1 MLPRPVRYLTIL
13 VFAYAQVFDLCCQE
27 QVKSKHERYAYLQ
40 IQKSLINITP
50 DMLPWSISHFNYI
63 SCREKQTNKQ
73 TNKQKRRQ
81 WPEMPFCS
89 AIATILQHQ
98 DLLLRPISFWHQGC
112 TCASTNLL
120 LPTFRDNLF
129 NMPYSISATL
139 PEKLS
144 LNGNFSYRLL
154 IIVEKY
160 QTYLRDL
167 SHVIVHVNFTLI
179 MIT

>member
-1 MLPRPVRYLTIL
+1 MLPRLVRYLTVL
-13 VFAYAQVFDLCCQE
+13 VSAYAQVFDLFCQE
-27 QVKSKHERYAYLQ
+27 QVKSKHERYANLQ
-40 IQKSLINITP
+40 IQKSLIKITP
-50 DMLPWSISHFNYI
+50 DMLPWIISHLNNI

-73 TNKQKRRQ
+73 TNKNDVNGQKS
-81 WPEMPFCS
+81 FCS

-129 NMPYSISATL
+129 NMSYSISATL

-144 LNGNFSYRLL
+144 LNCNFSYRLL

-167 SHVIVHVNFTLI
+167 SHVIVHVNFTL
-179 MIT
+179 

>member
-1 MLPRPVRYLTIL
+1 MLPRPVRYLTVL

-27 QVKSKHERYAYLQ
+27 QVKSKHERYANLQ
-40 IQKSLINITP
+40 IQKSLINIKP
-50 DMLPWSISHFNYI
+50 DMLPWSISHLNYI

-73 TNKQKRRQ
+73 TNKYDVNGQKCHFAQPLQRY
-81 WPEMPFCS
+81 CS
-89 AIATILQHQ
+89 IRICCSH
-98 DLLLRPISFWHQGC
+98 RSHQGC

-120 LPTFRDNLF
+120 LPTFRDSLF

-144 LNGNFSYRLL
+144 LSGNFSYRLL
-154 IIVEKY
+154 FIVEKY
-160 QTYLRDL
+160 QTFLRDL

>member
-1 MLPRPVRYLTIL
+1 MLPRSVRYLTVL
-13 VFAYAQVFDLCCQE
+13 VFAYAQVFDLFCQE
-27 QVKSKHERYAYLQ
+27 QVKSKHERYANLQ

-50 DMLPWSISHFNYI
+50 DMLPWSISHLNNI
-63 SCREKQTNKQ
+63 SFREKQTI
-73 TNKQKRRQ
+73 KQKRRQ

-89 AIATILQHQ
+89 AIATTLQHQ

-120 LPTFRDNLF
+120 LPTFRDSLF

-144 LNGNFSYRLL
+144 
-154 IIVEKY
+154 
-160 QTYLRDL
+160 
-167 SHVIVHVNFTLI
+167 
-179 MIT
+179 